1 MNRIEWLARSSLF
14 FAALAAG
21 CSGEASFEGES
32 LSTETEEIINGT
44 VPPDGSLQAQGV
56 VRLNFDQGGC
66 SGTLVSNQFVLTA
79 RHCVRTWNGSW
90 GAAHTN
96 ITARLD
102 GPSNVDQVIA
112 ASSVAESTGNPASG
126 DYALITLQSPF
137 VIGGSHDS
145 LYNPI
150 YSGTDGSLLNQT
162 VNCMGYGNNTLAV
175 ANPPQFS
182 SGFGT
187 LRTANLQVTNTSGS
201 VLRMSLN
208 ASNQVPAGG
217 DSGSTCFFNGAITGV
232 ASNCD
237 ADMVDLNGDGVTDSS
252 EMTWIRSCGY
262 ASPGAHRSWTH
273 ARVLTDVGVSA
284 FKFSPPIAGAVN
296 ATLTTINGTSTTVNV
311 ATASTVTNAALRA
324 GWIRL
329 VVTEP
334 ARTLCTRVSKTGP
347 ISGTASLSGSCLADG
362 AASSVIDGALI

>member
-1 MNRIEWLARSSLF
+1 
-14 FAALAAG
+14 
-21 CSGEASFEGES
+21 
-32 LSTETEEIINGT
+32 
-44 VPPDGSLQAQGV
+44 
-56 VRLNFDQGGC
+56 
-66 SGTLVSNQFVLTA
+66 
-79 RHCVRTWNGSW
+79 
-90 GAAHTN
+90 
-96 ITARLD
+96 
-102 GPSNVDQVIA
+102 
-112 ASSVAESTGNPASG
+112 
-126 DYALITLQSPF
+126 
-137 VIGGSHDS
+137 
-145 LYNPI
+145 
-150 YSGTDGSLLNQT
+150 
-162 VNCMGYGNNTLAV
+162 
-175 ANPPQFS
+175 
-182 SGFGT
+182 
-187 LRTANLQVTNTSGS
+187 VTNTSGS